1 MTALRP
7 AAFATAALAVLT
19 LSACATAADDDA
31 AATSNATS
39 DAAATSAP
47 ATTAD
52 AEADGSFT
60 LYAGRDQELIDP
72 LIEQFEADTGISVEV
87 RYAGSTEL
95 AALLLEEG
103 EASPADVF
111 LSQDAGALGAVAK
124 ADMFATLPE
133 TVSETVPA
141 GFTSTDGSWVGVTG
155 RARVIVYDGEQL
167 SAEEVP
173 TTVAALTG
181 EQWSSQVGIAP
192 TNASFQSFVTALRV
206 LEGEDAAREWL
217 EGMSSNDVQIYAK
230 NTPILEAANA
240 GEIQLGL
247 INHYY
252 WYRMAAEIGTDN
264 MRAQLAFP
272 EPGDAGG
279 IVNVT
284 GAGLLNAASEDADA
298 LEFVEYLVSEPAQ
311 QYFVDNTYEY
321 PLIDGVS
328 APEGLPALDTLTNP
342 ELDLSDL
349 DSLGETTDL
358 LVEVGLL

>member
-7 AAFATAALAVLT
+7 AAVATAALAVFA
-19 LSACATAADDDA
+19 LSACSSSDEAPASTPEASAEQSAAADG
-31 AATSNATS
+31 T
-39 DAAATSAP
+39 
-47 ATTAD
+47 
-52 AEADGSFT
+52 FT

-72 LIEQFEADTGISVEV
+72 LIEQFEEETGISVDV

-103 EASPADVF
+103 DATPAHVF
-111 LSQDAGALGAVAK
+111 LSQDAGALGAISK
-124 ADMFATLPE
+124 ADMFTTLPE
-133 TVSETVPA
+133 AVTETVPA

-155 RARVIVYDGEQL
+155 RARVVVYDSEQL
-167 SAEEVP
+167 SADEVP
-173 TTVAALTG
+173 ATAAELTD
-181 EQWSSQVGIAP
+181 EQWASSVGIAP

-206 LEGEDAAREWL
+206 LEGEDVAREWL
-217 EGMSSNDVQIYAK
+217 EGIEANDAQIYAK
-230 NTPILEAANA
+230 NGAILEAANA
-240 GEIQLGL
+240 GEVKLGL

-252 WYRMAAEIGTDN
+252 WYRMASEVGAEN

-272 EPGDAGG
+272 EQGDAGS

-284 GAGLLNAASEDADA
+284 GAGLLSGAAEDADA
-298 LEFVEYLVSEPAQ
+298 LEFIEYLVSESAQ
-311 QYFVDNTYEY
+311 QYFVDNTFEY
-321 PLIDGVS
+321 PLIDGVT

>member
-7 AAFATAALAVLT
+7 AAVATVALAALT
-19 LSACATAADDDA
+19 LSAC
-31 AATSNATS
+31 SS
-39 DAAATSAP
+39 
-47 ATTAD
+47 AD
-52 AEADGSFT
+52 ADKTPTPSAASSSSGMADGTFT

-72 LIEQFEADTGISVEV
+72 LIEQFESDTGVSVDV

-95 AALLLEEG
+95 AALLQEEG
-103 EASPADVF
+103 DATPADVF
-111 LSQDAGALGAVAK
+111 LAQDAGALGAVAK

-133 TVSETVPA
+133 SITSTVPA

-155 RARVIVYDGEQL
+155 RARVIVYDSEQL
-167 SAEEVP
+167 SADEVP
-173 TTVAALTG
+173 TTVAALAD
-181 EQWSSQVGIAP
+181 EKWSSQVGIAP

-206 LEGEDAAREWL
+206 LEGEDAARAWL
-217 EGMSSNDVQIYAK
+217 EAMKAGDVQIYAK
-230 NTPILEAANA
+230 NSPILEAANA
-240 GEIQLGL
+240 GEITLGL

-252 WYRMAAEIGTDN
+252 WYRMAAEVGADN

-272 EPGDAGG
+272 EPGDAGS

-284 GAGLLNAASEDADA
+284 GVGLLKGAADDADA
-298 LEFVEYLVSEPAQ
+298 LQFIEYLVSEAAQ

-328 APEGLPALDTLTNP
+328 APEGLPALETLTNP

-349 DSLGETTDL
+349 DSLGETTEL
-358 LVEVGLL
+358 LVDVGLL

>member
-1 MTALRP
+1 MIALRP
-7 AAFATAALAVLT
+7 AAIATAALAALA
-19 LSACATAADDDA
+19 LSACSTADDDTA
-31 AATSNATS
+31 PTPGASPDSSAVAD
-39 DAAATSAP
+39 DA
-47 ATTAD
+47 
-52 AEADGSFT
+52 FT

-72 LIEQFEADTGISVEV
+72 LIEQFESETGISVDV

-103 EASPADVF
+103 DASPAGVF
-111 LSQDAGALGAVAK
+111 LAQDAGALGAVAK

-133 TVSETVPA
+133 SITETVPA

-155 RARVIVYDGEQL
+155 RARVMVYDSEQL
-167 SAEEVP
+167 SADDVP
-173 TTVAALTG
+173 TTVAALTD
-181 EQWSSQVGIAP
+181 EQWASQVGIAP

-206 LEGEDAAREWL
+206 LEGEDVAQAWL
-217 EGMSSNDVQIYAK
+217 EGMEANDVQIYAK

-252 WYRMAAEIGTDN
+252 WYRMAAEVGAEN

-272 EPGDAGG
+272 EAGDAGG

-284 GAGLLNAASEDADA
+284 GAGLLSGAQDDADA
-298 LEFVEYLVSEPAQ
+298 LRFIEYLVSESAQ
-311 QYFVDNTYEY
+311 QYFVDTTFEY
-321 PLIDGVS
+321 PLIDGVA
-328 APEGLPALDTLTNP
+328 APEGLPALDSLTNP

-358 LVEVGLL
+358 LVKVGLL

>member
-7 AAFATAALAVLT
+7 AAIATAALAVLT
-19 LSACATAADDDA
+19 LSACSSADDDT
-31 AATSNATS
+31 AT
-39 DAAATSAP
+39 TSAAP
-47 ATTAD
+47 SSESAV
-52 AEADGSFT
+52 ADGEFT

-72 LIEQFEADTGISVEV
+72 LIEQFESDSGISVDV

-103 EASPADVF
+103 DATPADVF

-133 TVSETVPA
+133 GITEKVPA

-155 RARVIVYDGEQL
+155 RARVIVYDSEQL
-167 SAEEVP
+167 SADEVP
-173 TTVAALTG
+173 TTVAALTDP
-181 EQWSSQVGIAP
+181 QWVSEVGIAP

-206 LEGEDAAREWL
+206 LEGEEVAKTWL
-217 EGMSSNDVQIYAK
+217 EDMKANEVQIYAK
-230 NTPILEAANA
+230 NTPILEAANS
-240 GEIQLGL
+240 GEIKLGL

-252 WYRMAAEIGTDN
+252 WYRMAAEVGADN

-272 EPGDAGG
+272 EAGDAGS

-284 GAGLLNAASEDADA
+284 GAGLLEGAADDADA
-298 LEFVEYLVSEPAQ
+298 LQFIEYLVSERAQ

-321 PLIDGVS
+321 PLIDGVV
-328 APEGLPALDTLTNP
+328 APEGLPALQSLTNP

-349 DSLGETTDL
+349 DSLGDTTAL

>member
-1 MTALRP
+1 MIALRP
-7 AAFATAALAVLT
+7 AAIATAALAALT
-19 LSACATAADDDA
+19 LSACSAADDGTSPTPGTSSDSAAVADDA
-31 AATSNATS
+31 
-39 DAAATSAP
+39 
-47 ATTAD
+47 
-52 AEADGSFT
+52 FT

-72 LIEQFEADTGISVEV
+72 LIEQFESETGVSVDV

-103 EASPADVF
+103 DATPAGVF
-111 LSQDAGALGAVAK
+111 LAQDAGALGAVAK

-133 TVSETVPA
+133 SITETVPA

-155 RARVIVYDGEQL
+155 RARVVVYDSDQL
-167 SAEEVP
+167 SADEVP
-173 TTVAALTG
+173 TTVAALTD
-181 EQWSSQVGIAP
+181 EQWSSEVGIAP

-206 LEGEDAAREWL
+206 LEGEDVAQAWL
-217 EGMSSNDVQIYAK
+217 EDMEANDVQIYAK

-252 WYRMAAEIGTDN
+252 WYRMAAEVGADN

-272 EPGDAGG
+272 EAGDAGG

-284 GAGLLNAASEDADA
+284 GAGLLSGAADDADA
-298 LEFVEYLVSEPAQ
+298 LRFIEYLVSESAQ
-311 QYFVDNTYEY
+311 QYFVDTTFEY
-321 PLIDGVS
+321 PLIDGVA
-328 APEGLPALDTLTNP
+328 APEGLPALETLTNP

-358 LVEVGLL
+358 LVSVGLL

>member
-7 AAFATAALAVLT
+7 AAVATVALAALT
-19 LSACATAADDDA
+19 LSAC
-31 AATSNATS
+31 SS
-39 DAAATSAP
+39 
-47 ATTAD
+47 AD
-52 AEADGSFT
+52 ADKTPTPSAASSSSEIADGTFT

-72 LIEQFEADTGISVEV
+72 LIEQFESDTGVSVDV

-95 AALLLEEG
+95 AALLQEEG
-103 EASPADVF
+103 DATPADVF
-111 LSQDAGALGAVAK
+111 LAQDAGALGAVAK

-133 TVSETVPA
+133 SITSTVPA

-155 RARVIVYDGEQL
+155 RARVIAYDSEQL
-167 SAEEVP
+167 SADEVP
-173 TTVAALTG
+173 TTVVALTD
-181 EQWSSQVGIAP
+181 EKWSSQVGIAP

-206 LEGEDAAREWL
+206 LEGEDAARAWL
-217 EGMSSNDVQIYAK
+217 EDMKAGDVQIYAK
-230 NTPILEAANA
+230 NSPILEAANA
-240 GEIQLGL
+240 GEITLGL

-252 WYRMAAEIGTDN
+252 WYRMAAEVGADN

-272 EPGDAGG
+272 EPGDAGS

-284 GAGLLNAASEDADA
+284 GVGLLKGAADDADA
-298 LEFVEYLVSEPAQ
+298 LQFIEYLVSEAAQ

-328 APEGLPALDTLTNP
+328 APEGLPALETLTNP

-349 DSLGETTDL
+349 DSLGETTEL
-358 LVEVGLL
+358 LVDVGLL

>member
-7 AAFATAALAVLT
+7 AAVATAALAALT
-19 LSACATAADDDA
+19 LSACSTDDDN
-31 AATSNATS
+31 TPTP
-39 DAAATSAP
+39 SA
-47 ATTAD
+47 
-52 AEADGSFT
+52 ESSSSEIADGTFT

-72 LIEQFEADTGISVEV
+72 LIEKFESDTGVSVDV

-95 AALLLEEG
+95 AALLQEEG
-103 EASPADVF
+103 DGTPADVF
-111 LSQDAGALGAVAK
+111 LAQDAGALGAVAK

-133 TVSETVPA
+133 SITSTVPA

-155 RARVIVYDGEQL
+155 RARVIVYDSEQL
-167 SAEEVP
+167 SADEVP
-173 TTVAALTG
+173 TTVAALTD
-181 EQWSSQVGIAP
+181 EKWSSQVGIAP

-206 LEGEDAAREWL
+206 LEGEDAARAWL
-217 EGMSSNDVQIYAK
+217 EDMKADDVQIYAK

-240 GEIQLGL
+240 GEIKLGL

-252 WYRMAAEIGTDN
+252 WYRMAAEVGADN

-272 EPGDAGG
+272 EPGDAGS

-284 GAGLLNAASEDADA
+284 GVGLLKGAADDADA
-298 LEFVEYLVSEPAQ
+298 LQFIEYLVSEAAQ

-328 APEGLPALDTLTNP
+328 APEGLPALETLTNP

-349 DSLGETTDL
+349 DSLGETTEL

>member
-1 MTALRP
+1 MTRLRP
-7 AAFATAALAVLT
+7 ASFATAAVAALT
-19 LSACATAADDDA
+19 LSACATADDDTTPTPGADAPSA
-31 AATSNATS
+31 AA
-39 DAAATSAP
+39 
-47 ATTAD
+47 
-52 AEADGSFT
+52 ADGTFT

-72 LIEQFEADTGISVEV
+72 LIEQFEADTGIDVDV

-95 AALLLEEG
+95 AALLQEEG
-103 EASPADVF
+103 DATPAHVF

-124 ADMFATLPE
+124 SDMFATLPE
-133 TVSETVPA
+133 NITSTVPA

-155 RARVIVYDGEQL
+155 RARVIVYDSQQL
-167 SAEEVP
+167 SADEVP
-173 TTVAALTG
+173 TTVAELTDA
-181 EQWSSQVGIAP
+181 QWESQVGIAP

-206 LEGEDAAREWL
+206 LEGEDTAQAWL
-217 EGMSSNDVQIYAK
+217 EDMQANDAQIYAK

-240 GEIQLGL
+240 GEVQLGL

-252 WYRMAAEIGTDN
+252 WYRMASEIGAEN

-272 EPGDAGG
+272 DAGDAGG

-284 GAGLLNAASEDADA
+284 GAGLLRGAERDADA
-298 LEFVEYLVSEPAQ
+298 MLFLEYLVSEAAQ

-321 PLIDGVS
+321 PLIAGVD

-349 DSLGETTDL
+349 DSLGETTEL

>member
-7 AAFATAALAVLT
+7 AAVATAALAVLT
-19 LSACATAADDDA
+19 LSACSTADDDT
-31 AATSNATS
+31 AATSVATPS
-39 DAAATSAP
+39 ESAV
-47 ATTAD
+47 
-52 AEADGSFT
+52 ADGTFT

-72 LIEQFEADTGISVEV
+72 LIEQFESETGIGVDV

-103 EASPADVF
+103 DATPADVF
-111 LSQDAGALGAVAK
+111 LSQDAGALGAVGK

-133 TVSETVPA
+133 SITEKVPA

-155 RARVIVYDGEQL
+155 RARVIVYDSEQL
-167 SAEEVP
+167 SADDVP
-173 TTVAALTG
+173 TTVAALTDD
-181 EQWSSQVGIAP
+181 QWSGDVGIAP
-192 TNASFQSFVTALRV
+192 SNASFQSFVTALRV
-206 LEGEDAAREWL
+206 LEGEDSAREWL
-217 EGMSSNDVQIYAK
+217 ENMKANEVQIYAK

-240 GEIQLGL
+240 GEIKLGL

-252 WYRMAAEIGTDN
+252 WYRMAAEIGADN

-272 EPGDAGG
+272 ESGDAGG

-284 GAGLLNAASEDADA
+284 GAGLLQGAADDADA
-298 LEFVEYLVSEPAQ
+298 LAFVEYLVSESAQ

-321 PLIDGVS
+321 PLIGSVS
-328 APEGLPALDTLTNP
+328 APEGLPALESLTNP

-349 DSLGETTDL
+349 DSLGDTTEA